1 VISIMDAI
9 KLAVPGVQKLTPYL
23 PGKPIS
29 DLQRELGIDH
39 VVKLASNENPLGPSP
54 KALTAIKAALEELH
68 LYPDGSG
75 FALKTALA
83 EKFGLDRNG
92 ITLGNGSNDVL
103 ELIARAF
110 LGDGL
115 SAVFSEHA
123 FAVYPIVTQAV
134 GANARIAP
142 AHSGEAGPRYGHN
155 LSAMRAA
162 IDSSTRV
169 VFIANP
175 NNPTGTHLCGVEL
188 KGFLDQVPQDV
199 LVVIDEAYFEYVH
212 LENYPNALEWLGV
225 YPNLIV
231 TRTFSKA
238 YGLAGLRVGYA
249 VSSPE
254 IADVLNRVRQPFNVN
269 IPALEGAL
277 AALQD
282 DDHLKRTIELN
293 DRGLD
298 FLRKALSVRGFEVIP
313 SVGNFLTFDL
323 GQLAAPIYDA
333 LLRKGVIV
341 RPIANYG
348 MPRHLRVT
356 IGTDLENQAFLDALD
371 QVTGG

>member
-1 VISIMDAI
+1 MDAI

-83 EKFGLDRNG
+83 KKFGLDRNG

-134 GANARIAP
+134 GATALVAP
-142 AHSGEAGPRYGHN
+142 AHSGQAGPRYGHN

-175 NNPTGTHLCGVEL
+175 NNPTGTHLGGVEL
-188 KGFLDQVPQDV
+188 KDFLDQVPQDV

-212 LENYPNALEWLGV
+212 LEHYPNALEWLGV

-298 FLRKALSVRGFEVIP
+298 FLREALSARGFEVIP

-323 GQLAAPIYDA
+323 GRPAAPIYDA

-348 MPRHLRVT
+348 MPQHLRVT
-356 IGTDLENQAFLDALD
+356 IGTALENQAFLDALD
-371 QVTGG
+371 QVTGE

>member
-1 VISIMDAI
+1 MDAI

-29 DLQRELGIDH
+29 ELQREFGIDH

-54 KALTAIKAALEELH
+54 LAIAAVKASVDELH

-75 FALKTALA
+75 FALKSALSQ
-83 EKFGLDRNG
+83 KFDLDPNG

-110 LGDGL
+110 LAPGL

-134 GANARIAP
+134 GASARVAP
-142 AHSGEAGPRYGHN
+142 AHSEEEGPRYGHH
-155 LSAMRAA
+155 LDAMLAT
-162 IDSSTRV
+162 IDATTRV

-175 NNPTGTHLCGVEL
+175 NNPTGTHLSRDAL
-188 KGFLDQVPQDV
+188 SRFLAKVPPEV
-199 LVVIDEAYFEYVH
+199 LVVIDEAYFEYVR
-212 LENYPNALEWLGV
+212 LDDYPNAMAWLGD

-254 IADVLNRVRQPFNVN
+254 VADILNRVRQPFNVN

-282 DDHLKRTIELN
+282 EGHLERTVALN
-293 DRGLD
+293 LEGLSLLRAALEARGY
-298 FLRKALSVRGFEVIP
+298 AVIP

-323 GQLAAPIYDA
+323 GRPAAPIYDA

-348 MPRHLRVT
+348 LPRHLRVT
-356 IGTDLENQAFLDALD
+356 VGTEAENQAFLTALD
-371 QVTGG
+371 QVAGE

>member
-1 VISIMDAI
+1 MDAI
-9 KLAVPGVQKLTPYL
+9 RLAVPGVQKLTPYL

-29 DLQRELGIDH
+29 ELQREFGIDH
-39 VVKLASNENPLGPSP
+39 VIKLASNENPLGPSP
-54 KALTAIKAALEELH
+54 KALIAIKAALEELH
-68 LYPDGSG
+68 LYPDGGG
-75 FALKTALA
+75 FALKSALA
-83 EKFGLDRNG
+83 KKFSLDRTG

-110 LGDGL
+110 LAPGL

-134 GANARIAP
+134 GAIAKVAP
-142 AHSGEAGPRYGHN
+142 AHSGLDGPQYGHD
-155 LSAMRAA
+155 LKAMLAK

-175 NNPTGTHLCGVEL
+175 NNPTGTHLTRGDLLSFL
-188 KGFLDQVPQDV
+188 KQVPADV
-199 LVVIDEAYFEYVH
+199 IVVIDEAYFEYVR
-212 LENYPNALEWLGV
+212 LDEYPNALEWLGE
-225 YPNLIV
+225 YANLIV
-231 TRTFSKA
+231 SRTFSKA

-249 VSSPE
+249 ASSPE

-277 AALQD
+277 AALSD
-282 DDHLKRTIELN
+282 DEYLERTVSLN
-293 DRGLD
+293 QSGLA
-298 FLRKALSVRGFEVIP
+298 FLRSALKARGYAVIP

-323 GQLAAPIYDA
+323 DQPAAPIYDA

-348 MPRHLRVT
+348 LPRHLRVT
-356 IGTDLENQAFLDALD
+356 VGTEAENQAFLTALD
-371 QVTGG
+371 QVSGG

>member
-1 VISIMDAI
+1 MDAI

-29 DLQRELGIDH
+29 ELQRELGVEH

-54 KALTAIKAALEELH
+54 KAIAAIKATLDELH
-68 LYPDGSG
+68 LYPDGGG
-75 FALKTALA
+75 FALKSALA
-83 EKFGLDRNG
+83 EKFDLDRNG

-110 LGDGL
+110 LAPGL

-134 GANARIAP
+134 GAMARVAP
-142 AHSGEAGPRYGHN
+142 AHSEESGPRYGHD
-155 LSAMRAA
+155 LEAMLAA
-162 IDSSTRV
+162 IDGSTRV

-175 NNPTGTHLCGVEL
+175 NNPTGTHLSRDAL
-188 KGFLDQVPQDV
+188 SHFLARVSPEV
-199 LVVIDEAYFEYVH
+199 LVVIDEAYFEYVRVDD
-212 LENYPNALEWLGV
+212 YPNAMAWLV
-225 YPNLIV
+225 DYPNLIV

-249 VSSPE
+249 VSSPA
-254 IADVLNRVRQPFNVN
+254 IADILNRVRQPFNVN

-282 DDHLKRTIELN
+282 EDHLERTVALN
-293 DRGLD
+293 LQGLNGLRTALEARGYL
-298 FLRKALSVRGFEVIP
+298 VIP

-323 GQLAAPIYDA
+323 GRPATTIYDA

-348 MPRHLRVT
+348 LPQHLRVT
-356 IGTDLENQAFLDALD
+356 VGTEAENQAFLSALD
-371 QVTGG
+371 QVAAG

>member
-1 VISIMDAI
+1 MMDAI

-54 KALTAIKAALEELH
+54 MALAAVRATLEELH
-68 LYPDGSG
+68 LYPV
-75 FALKTALA
+75 
-83 EKFGLDRNG
+83 
-92 ITLGNGSNDVL
+92 GNGSNDVL

-110 LGDGL
+110 LAPGL

-134 GANARIAP
+134 GATSKIAR
-142 AHSGEAGPRYGHN
+142 AHTGEEGPCYGHN
-155 LSAMRAA
+155 LSAMCAL
-162 IDSSTRV
+162 IDATTRV

-175 NNPTGTHLCGVEL
+175 NNPTGTYLGRSEL
-188 KGFLDQVPQDV
+188 KSFLDQVPRDV
-199 LVVIDEAYFEYVH
+199 IVVIDEAYFEYVN
-212 LENYPNALEWLGV
+212 EDNYPNAMNWLGE

-231 TRTFSKA
+231 SRTFSKA
-238 YGLAGLRVGYA
+238 YGLAGLRVGYT
-249 VSSPE
+249 VSSPD
-254 IADVLNRVRQPFNVN
+254 IADILNRVRQPFNVN
-269 IPALEGAL
+269 IPALEGA
-277 AALQD
+277 
-282 DDHLKRTIELN
+282 
-293 DRGLD
+293 GY
-298 FLRKALSVRGFEVIP
+298 EVIP

-323 GQLAAPIYDA
+323 GCAAAPIYEA

-348 MPRHLRVT
+348 MPQHLRVT
-356 IGTDLENQAFLDALD
+356 IGTETENQAFLTALD
-371 QVTGG
+371 QVTC